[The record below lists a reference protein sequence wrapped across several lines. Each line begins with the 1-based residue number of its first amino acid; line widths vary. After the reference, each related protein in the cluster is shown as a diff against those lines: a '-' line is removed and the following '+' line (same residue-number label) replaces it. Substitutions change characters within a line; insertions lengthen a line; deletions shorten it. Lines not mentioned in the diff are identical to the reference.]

1 VRLRHFFWSAAAI
14 LLVSCATT
22 GERVA
27 QEPVF
32 YPPLPNPPRI
42 QYLKSFSEARDAG
55 EQPSAFAEFVVG
67 KEAGES
73 EIIKKP
79 YGAALYEGKIYVADS
94 LGPGIAVFDLISKRF
109 RKVETSG
116 AGGLQQPINISIDR
130 DGTKYVTDT
139 RRNQVLAYDRFDKF
153 VRAYGLIDQFR
164 PSDVAIAG
172 ERLFVADVKNHQIH
186 VLDKRSGQ
194 TLNKFGK
201 RGTADGDFLHPT
213 NLAVGPDNH
222 LYVTDTSNY
231 RVQKFTLDGKFV
243 RSYGGIGTALGRF
256 ARPKGI
262 AVDRSGNIYVVDAA
276 FDNVQIFDNE
286 GRLLLF
292 FGGRGDGPEAMDLP
306 ASVTIDYDNVAL
318 FQKYADPKFKLE
330 YVILVA
336 NNYGPSKV
344 NAYGFGR
351 MEGYDYSVVAPSP
364 PASR

>member
-1 VRLRHFFWSAAAI
+1 
-14 LLVSCATT
+14 
-22 GERVA
+22 
-27 QEPVF
+27 VF

-94 LGPGIAVFDLISKRF
+94 LGPGIAVFDLIAKRF
-109 RKVETSG
+109 RKMETSG

-213 NLAVGPDNH
+213 NLALGPDNH

-262 AVDRSGNIYVVDAA
+262 AVDRTGNIYVVDAA

-336 NNYGPSKV
+336 NNYGSSKV

-364 PASR
+364 PVSR